1 MNAILYAAGVARRLG
16 TSANKPHKILIE
28 FNGVSLLERH
38 VRNLAALS
46 VPRLFV
52 VTGHERAAL
61 AEEFPALQR
70 RHGVEIRELHNP
82 HFLKGSVLSMETSL
96 PALRDVADRVLLMD
110 GDVLY
115 DPVILRRVVESPH
128 RTCLLVDRDYST
140 DDDDP
145 VLVPMRDG
153 KPFDFVKR
161 WQGDAETIG
170 ESIGFFKVDASDLP
184 ELIRETESRSARNHE
199 DSYDDVLRVLVQAG
213 SFGAED
219 VTGLAWTEID
229 FPKDIEY
236 ARNVILPRLGE

>member
-1 MNAILYAAGVARRLG
+1 
-16 TSANKPHKILIE
+16 
-28 FNGVSLLERH
+28 
-38 VRNLAALS
+38 
-46 VPRLFV
+46 
-52 VTGHERAAL
+52 
-61 AEEFPALQR
+61 
-70 RHGVEIRELHNP
+70 ELHNP

-128 RTCLLVDRDYST
+128 RTCPLVDSDYST

-213 SFGAED
+213 S
-219 VTGLAWTEID
+219 
-229 FPKDIEY
+229 
-236 ARNVILPRLGE
+236 